1 MAGGRATASPQTVR
15 LGTRLKLSI
24 CLEFKISELTKY
36 LRRVLVTGLGSCSRF
51 VLNHLDRTAT
61 DLLFPPR
68 CARCGVDLESSS
80 PILLCSDCQDLL
92 TSKAPFCRRCGFTC
106 SGESGGVTSCIRCRE
121 ARFRFDAVI
130 PFGPYRESLRDA
142 ILEMKRP
149 SGESLSVAVAR
160 LLAASQGQLLRDFN
174 GDCLIPIPM
183 YWRRRI
189 WRGVNSSQVL
199 AEELSRKIG
208 LPVLNGALT
217 RSRNT
222 LPQKDL
228 GRSDR
233 FRNVRG
239 AFALSGGYG
248 LRDVRV
254 LVIDDIMTTGATCSE
269 VAKTLK
275 KGGANSVCA
284 VVVGRAAVK
293 V

>member
-1 MAGGRATASPQTVR
+1 M
-15 LGTRLKLSI
+15 
-24 CLEFKISELTKY
+24 
-36 LRRVLVTGLGSCSRF
+36 TGLGSFSRF
-51 VLNHLDRTAT
+51 LLGHLDQTAT

-68 CARCGVDLESSS
+68 CARCGVDLESAA
-80 PILLCSDCQDLL
+80 PISLCLDCQDLL
-92 TSKAPFCRRCGFTC
+92 TSKEPFCQQCGFAY
-106 SGESGGVTSCIRCRE
+106 SGEGTGGTSCFRCRE

-130 PFGPYRESLRDA
+130 PLGPYRESLRDA

-160 LLAASQGQLLRDFN
+160 LLAAGREQLLREFD

-208 LPVLNGALT
+208 VPLLSGALV

-222 LPQKDL
+222 RPQKDL
-228 GRSDR
+228 GHSDR

-239 AFALSGGYG
+239 AFALNGGYG
-248 LRDVRV
+248 LRDARV
-254 LVIDDIMTTGATCSE
+254 LVVDDIMTTGATCSE
-269 VAKTLK
+269 VSKILK
-275 KGGANSVCA
+275 RGASSRFV
-284 VVVGRAAVK
+284 RSSWDERL
-293 V
+293 